1 MVTNVR
7 DKQRIRLESTTAWA
21 KKIRDTLGP
30 ILREHGERVHF
41 RPTSTGFAMIGLLP
55 DRPQRG
61 KGGLQDLQHVCQNFD
76 VFFAA
81 QCCDIQQGRVTGEK
95 ALQSWLIRDA
105 QTHNGRLHAINV
117 AAGATNEPIELVFV
131 TDEIAVPMETGEIV
145 CDLLALRVDGG
156 RSTPVLLE
164 LKDRRKFKELVG
176 QLERYTTVI
185 DEHPEAFG
193 RLYSVMI
200 GRDVVFDG
208 AAEKWIVWPSAGGD
222 SDPQEP
228 AFAKRCIRVV
238 AYELRTGEYVF
249 RVGRGLLR
257 PNAEV
262 A

>member
-1 MVTNVR
+1 MLVARAHLAGPAVFGSPRRERRARACASFRWSVGCLRCEVVRHINILRALALHSGHKCCPNVVVTNLR

-30 ILREHGERVHF
+30 ILSEHGERVHF
-41 RPTSTGFAMIGLLP
+41 RPASTGFAMIGLLP

-81 QCCDIQQGRVTGEK
+81 QCCDIEQGRVTGEK

-117 AAGATNEPIELVFV
+117 AAQATNEPIELVFV

-164 LKDRRKFKELVG
+164 LKDRRKFK
-176 QLERYTTVI
+176 
-185 DEHPEAFG
+185 
-193 RLYSVMI
+193 
-200 GRDVVFDG
+200 
-208 AAEKWIVWPSAGGD
+208 
-222 SDPQEP
+222 
-228 AFAKRCIRVV
+228 
-238 AYELRTGEYVF
+238 
-249 RVGRGLLR
+249 
-257 PNAEV
+257 
-262 A
+262 